1 LQLKTEAETKQ
12 RHQVATKLVEQTSR
26 EVYNFLLSN
35 PQQALA
41 VVQQALEQMPG
52 EPRLIS
58 LHDKVVEQIQKAS
71 AGERKS
77 YALQQAQAAI
87 DAKQFAQAVQI
98 LESAGI
104 EFGDFPE
111 ITSLLAYAQEQKRKD
126 DISRAVAD
134 AIGQAR
140 SLITDGDLEGAVAL
154 LKPVAQ
160 ETGDASIEQLLRQ
173 ATATLVEVNRRVDA
187 LLSRAQATSET
198 DIEQA
203 LQLLSSQPPEIQQQ
217 PRVREF
223 RARLDA
229 VRDQERLTVE
239 AIQHAE
245 DALQKRD
252 LRNGLTALESVR
264 TTYGDSPRVTT
275 AIAEY
280 KSSRAQIANQ
290 ALTAAMESAHQAVLQ
305 ADPRRAGEELAK
317 VADVA
322 EFADPALQASLKRS
336 TKEVAKS
343 SPKKQQAKPA
353 AVPAGAKS
361 GFPRALVFGGIGV
374 VVLGGAAAAFFLLRP
389 APVLPMGALELNA
402 SPFAEVVSITSDKG
416 AAIPLPAGDHWTPM
430 RLDDLPAGRYT
441 VSFKGPDGNTQ
452 SQQCDVAQTAQVCSI
467 ELKPID
473 DSAIDQIVGGTK

>member
-1 LQLKTEAETKQ
+1 
-12 RHQVATKLVEQTSR
+12 
-26 EVYNFLLSN
+26 
-35 PQQALA
+35 
-41 VVQQALEQMPG
+41 MPG

-58 LHDKVVEQIQKAS
+58 LKDKVVEHIQKAS
-71 AGERKS
+71 SRGTQDSRIAAGASGHRCE
-77 YALQQAQAAI
+77 
-87 DAKQFAQAVQI
+87 AVRPGRADSG
-98 LESAGI
+98 ESAGI

-111 ITSLLAYAQEQKRKD
+111 IASLLAYAQEQKRKD

-343 SPKKQQAKPA
+343 SPKKQQAKPPA
-353 AVPAGAKS
+353 APAAAGAKS